1 MAKQL
6 IFHTDREYP
15 FSITKLDRKKLYGWK
30 DTEAYDSNGEECVKA
45 DIDSSGSFIIP
56 KGGRALGILDR
67 DGNWVE
73 KKKLK
78 AVYKDGSPAVRLP
91 SSFDQPIQLGK
102 TVSLEEFLDYS
113 IESVYILKPGEGG
126 EDLLA
131 QVKKT
136 DEIFTFSFNYHP
148 GYEASHAFL
157 IEDKGNLFVLIGY
170 PSQFEFIRFE
180 QIAEISVEEEDEDFE
195 DDIDFSMM

>member
-30 DTEAYDSNGEECVKA
+30 DTEAYDSNGEVCVKA

-56 KGGRALGILDR
+56 RGGRALGVLDK

-78 AVYKDGSPAVRLP
+78 AVYKDGSPATRFP
-91 SSFDQPIQLGK
+91 SSFDQPIQLEK
-102 TVSLEEFLDYS
+102 TVSIEEFLDHS
-113 IESVYILKPGEGG
+113 IESVYILEPGEDG
-126 EDLLA
+126 EELLT

-136 DEIFTFSFNYHP
+136 DGIFTFSFNYHP

-170 PSQFEFIRFE
+170 LSQFEFIRFE
-180 QIAEISVEEEDEDFE
+180 QIAEISMEEEDEDFE